1 MSAADAS
8 SLPVAAS
15 LPCDAVVLLDA
26 ALGTA
31 KVCGLTIA
39 ERARRVAL
47 RCGAERIF
55 LLDHAAPSTVPSW
68 LHEADATATAAA
80 AQRPLLIID
89 CTTQIIHMPLL
100 QPLLNA
106 DSGAVRIAVDPLDGR
121 LAGAL
126 WCAPTQRAAIVVQ
139 LLSPGTSQDA
149 LDGPT
154 VAAAMA
160 TYGRQQLSSPANA
173 EHGQAVVAVPH
184 GAIARHPAVTPADRK
199 AAIHF
204 LFGLVRKAQDTWLI
218 RTVNRRVSYPFTRL
232 LLPTTISPNMISIA
246 VFIIGAIGCWVLA
259 QPTYLG
265 GVVGTLLVLFA
276 GYLDGCDGEI
286 ARIRL
291 ESSQLGA
298 WIDTIADEV
307 TTVLFLIGSGLHV
320 YRQLGDPWIGWS
332 IVIGTIGAV
341 LSIYIIY
348 YYLIVVAHSG
358 NSQDYPSSQGGIASV
373 LRVVVQ
379 RNIIN
384 LAAVA
389 FALINRIDTLYF
401 LTTLGGVVTAVVLI
415 PDHIA
420 LRWKRRRSTT

>member
-8 SLPVAAS
+8 SLLAPAS
-15 LPCDAVVLLDA
+15 LPCDVVVLLDA
-26 ALGTA
+26 ALGA
-31 KVCGLTIA
+31 VQVCGLTIA

-47 RCGAERIF
+47 RCGAERIW
-55 LLDHAAPSTVPSW
+55 LLDHALPTAVPAW
-68 LHEADATATAAA
+68 LHAGAVAPTTAGL
-80 AQRPLLIID
+80 RPLLIID
-89 CTTQIIHMPLL
+89 CTTQIIHVPLL
-100 QPLLNA
+100 QPLLNG
-106 DSGAVRIAVDPLDGR
+106 DVGQLRIAVDPGDGQC
-121 LAGAL
+121 AGAL
-126 WCAPTQRAAIVVQ
+126 WCAPAHRAALVTQ
-139 LLSPGTSQDA
+139 LLPTQ
-149 LDGPT
+149 T
-154 VAAAMA
+154 VAGERGAMVGVTIAAALA
-160 TYGRQQLSSPANA
+160 TYSRSLLADTSADI
-173 EHGQAVVAVPH
+173 VAVPH
-184 GAIARHPAVTPADRK
+184 GAIARHPAVTPAQRK

-204 LFGLVRKAQDTWLI
+204 LFGLVRKPQDTWII

-246 VFIIGAIGCWVLA
+246 MFIMGAIGCWVLA
-259 QPTYLG
+259 QPTYVG
-265 GVVGTLLVLFA
+265 AVVGTLLVLFA

-291 ESSQLGA
+291 ESSKVGA

-320 YRQLGDPWIGWS
+320 YRKLGEPWIGWS
-332 IVIGTIGAV
+332 IVIGTIGAL

-358 NSQDYPSSQGGIASV
+358 NSQDYPSSQGGIASA
-373 LRVVVQ
+373 LRVLVQ

-389 FALINRIDTLYF
+389 FALLDRIDTLYF
-401 LTTLGGVVTAVVLI
+401 LTTLGGIVTAVVLL
-415 PDHIA
+415 PDHLA

>member
-8 SLPVAAS
+8 SLLASAS
-15 LPCDAVVLLDA
+15 LPCDVVVLLDA
-26 ALGTA
+26 ALGA
-31 KVCGLTIA
+31 VKVCGLTIA

-47 RCGAERIF
+47 RCGAERIW
-55 LLDHAAPSTVPSW
+55 LLDHAIPSAVPAW
-68 LHEADATATAAA
+68 LHADAATATGL
-80 AQRPLLIID
+80 RPLLIID

-106 DSGAVRIAVDPLDGR
+106 DAGELRIAVDPVDGQC
-121 LAGAL
+121 AGAL
-126 WCAPTQRAAIVVQ
+126 WCAPAQRVALVTQLFPLQGAGEGDLIGPAI
-139 LLSPGTSQDA
+139 
-149 LDGPT
+149 
-154 VAAAMA
+154 AAALA
-160 TYGRQQLSSPANA
+160 THSRSVLAAASAGI
-173 EHGQAVVAVPH
+173 VAVPH
-184 GAIARHPAVTPADRK
+184 GAIARHPAVTPAQRK

-259 QPTYLG
+259 QPTYAG
-265 GVVGTLLVLFA
+265 AVVGTLLVLFA
-276 GYLDGCDGEI
+276 GYLDGCNGEI

-291 ESSQLGA
+291 ESSKLGA

-320 YRQLGDPWIGWS
+320 YRKLGEPWIGWS
-332 IVIGTIGAV
+332 IVIGTIGAL

-358 NSQDYPSSQGGIASV
+358 NSQDYPSSQGGIASA
-373 LRVVVQ
+373 LRVLVQ

-389 FALINRIDTLYF
+389 FALLNRIETLYF
-401 LTTLGGVVTAVVLI
+401 LTTLGGIVTAIILL

>member
-8 SLPVAAS
+8 SLLVSAP
-15 LPCDAVVLLDA
+15 LPCDVMILLDP
-26 ALGTA
+26 ALATV

-47 RCGAERIF
+47 RCGAERIW
-55 LLDHAAPSTVPSW
+55 LLEHAAVAVPAW
-68 LHEADATATAAA
+68 LHSVEVASDATAEP
-80 AQRPLLIID
+80 RSLLIID

-106 DSGAVRIAVDPLDGR
+106 ATGTVRIAVDPVDGQV
-121 LAGAL
+121 AGAL
-126 WCAPTQRAAIVVQ
+126 WCAPTQRAAIMAQ
-139 LLSPGTSQDA
+139 LLEPSAVSGG
-149 LDGPT
+149 LDGPSIA
-154 VAAAMA
+154 VAMA
-160 TYGRQQLSSPANA
+160 AYSRKALARIDAGN
-173 EHGQAVVAVPH
+173 GIVAVPH
-184 GAIARHPAVTPADRK
+184 GAIARHPAVTPSDRK

-259 QPTYLG
+259 QPTYQG
-265 GVVGTLLVLFA
+265 AVVGTLLVLFA

-291 ESSQLGA
+291 ESSKLGA

-320 YRQLGDPWIGWS
+320 YRKLGEPWIGWS
-332 IVIGTIGAV
+332 IVIGTVGAM

-358 NSQDYPSSQGGIASV
+358 NSQDYPSSQGGIASA
-373 LRVVVQ
+373 LRVLVQ

-384 LAAVA
+384 VAAVA
-389 FALINRIDTLYF
+389 FALFNRIETLYF
-401 LTTLGGVVTAVVLI
+401 LTTLGGIVTAVILI